1 MRITVA
7 RRLAQIFFFALF
19 VWFCLV
25 ATVGVEWWQWR
36 GWPIKWFLEL
46 DPLVALGTVLT
57 THSLYAGLIWALVT
71 IALTIV
77 LGRVFCGWI
86 CPFGTI
92 HQFMGWLGQMGHR
105 HKEKMEANRYRPAQ
119 AIKYYILIAL
129 LSAAAGN
136 LILFLIRASRH
147 QPVVAIAVAAGAVLA
162 LLWLTLRKVIADFR
176 RALWI
181 GAGLLAVWVG
191 LAATMSTDQ
200 VILSA
205 LQTGLLDPIPLVYRS
220 FNLAV
225 LPVADLAFG
234 KWFPSGRFYTGAGLI
249 GALFLVF
256 VLLNFWIPRF
266 YCRFICPLGALLG
279 VIGRGTLWSV
289 GKTGARCTEC
299 SMCDTNCEGACN
311 PMGPIHV
318 SECLMCMNCLE
329 DCPTFAPIEYM
340 PRPSLD
346 GEVTSHGITR
356 RGFVVSTVAGL
367 AAVPLA
373 RLGSAT
379 GQNWQAGNIRP
390 PGAVAEEEFLARCI
404 KCGECMRV
412 CPTNVLQPAGFAGG
426 WEGLWTP
433 VLNNRIGT
441 SGCQLNCIACGH
453 ACPTGAI
460 RPLTLDEKHGA
471 GEFESAGPVRI
482 GLAFVDQGRCLPWAM
497 AKPCIVCEENCPVT
511 PKAIYV
517 SPIFQTVRDGAL
529 TIASAEGA
537 TLKLQGAALG
547 AGRFAS
553 GDYFCKLAGEE
564 QGRLITAS
572 TADSLSVDASQAWGE
587 PPAAGAAVEVQV
599 RLQRPVVDPARCI
612 GCGVC
617 EHECPMNGMRAIRVT
632 ADNETRSASHS
643 VLLKAKSIPQPAKSS
658 PHYE

>member
-1 MRITVA
+1 
-7 RRLAQIFFFALF
+7 
-19 VWFCLV
+19 
-25 ATVGVEWWQWR
+25 
-36 GWPIKWFLEL
+36 
-46 DPLVALGTVLT
+46 
-57 THSLYAGLIWALVT
+57 
-71 IALTIV
+71 
-77 LGRVFCGWI
+77 
-86 CPFGTI
+86 
-92 HQFMGWLGQMGHR
+92 
-105 HKEKMEANRYRPAQ
+105 
-119 AIKYYILIAL
+119 
-129 LSAAAGN
+129 
-136 LILFLIRASRH
+136 
-147 QPVVAIAVAAGAVLA
+147 
-162 LLWLTLRKVIADFR
+162 
-176 RALWI
+176 
-181 GAGLLAVWVG
+181 
-191 LAATMSTDQ
+191 
-200 VILSA
+200 
-205 LQTGLLDPIPLVYRS
+205 
-220 FNLAV
+220 
-225 LPVADLAFG
+225 
-234 KWFPSGRFYTGAGLI
+234 
-249 GALFLVF
+249 
-256 VLLNFWIPRF
+256 
-266 YCRFICPLGALLG
+266 
-279 VIGRGTLWSV
+279 
-289 GKTGARCTEC
+289 
-299 SMCDTNCEGACN
+299 
-311 PMGPIHV
+311 MGPIHV

-373 RLGSAT
+373 RLGGAT

-460 RPLTLDEKHGA
+460 RPLTLDEKHGT
-471 GEFESAGPVRI
+471 GEFESAGPIRI

-497 AKPCIVCEENCPVT
+497 TKPCIVCEENCPVT

-517 SPIFQTVRDGAL
+517 SPVFQTVRDGAL
-529 TIASAEGA
+529 TVASAEGA

-553 GDYFCKLAGEE
+553 GDYFCKLAGED
-564 QGRLITAS
+564 QGRLITAN
-572 TADSLSVDASQAWGE
+572 TEDSLSVDAGHAWGE
-587 PPAAGAAVEVQV
+587 PPAAGVAVEVQV

-617 EHECPMNGMRAIRVT
+617 EHECPMSGVRAIRIT
-632 ADNETRSASHS
+632 ADNETRSVSHS
-643 VLLKAKSIPQPAKSS
+643 VLLKAKSIPQPVKNSS
-658 PHYE
+658 HYE